1 MGVIHLGRRKLI
13 SQKRQ
18 YTIATAKTLSGRNSV
33 SFNTQVALESSMNIS
48 AIVEGEKAKHM
59 VI

>member
-1 MGVIHLGRRKLI
+1 MEIIQLGRRKLM

-18 YTIATAKTLSGRNSV
+18 YTIATAKPLSGRNSV
-33 SFNTQVALESSMNIS
+33 SFITQVALESSMNIS
-48 AIVEGEKAKHM
+48 AIVAGEEAKHM